1 MLEIPFFEAVLAD
14 PIAAAL
20 VKNHVDGEV
29 HTRGA
34 HPSGVEC
41 QAAHF
46 ESEAH
51 RILIFECT
59 VKNRFAIT
67 RGADDLIGCALADLD
82 PIALGVNEKK
92 FVFLIV
98 LELAADER
106 RKIKGQSALLQGAPV
121 FLGHPADLDG
131 KK

>member
-67 RGADDLIGCALADLD
+67 RGADDLIGRALAQ
-82 PIALGVNEKK
+82 AHQTARGGMRQK
-92 FVFLIV
+92 FVYLIV
-98 LELAADER
+98 LELAADEL
-106 RKIKGQSALLQGAPV
+106 RKIKGQSALL
-121 FLGHPADLDG
+121 
-131 KK
+131 